1 MSLSNE
7 SDNAMSLSCEKVAS
21 VYVYGNIL
29 KAPSHEREEDECFIL
44 AFDYS
49 DVHYKITA
57 YGIVS
62 CEDDIPTVG
71 VFVPQ
76 SEGFTPTKRYIDCLS
91 VITASAFL
99 HDRQQSIVT
108 IIVTIPG
115 NDEKKSLTFS
125 ALYDPIL
132 ANGKLEKIM
141 QKIHRVLYVE
151 KKIQKES
158 AGTLTNIKFPYKS
171 MREGQ
176 ELFIRKAYSTIKR
189 RSRLFVEAP
198 TGIGKTISA
207 LYAAVRAMGD
217 GCCDKIFYLTAKGST
232 ANEAFKACE
241 NLFSVGARL
250 RCIQLAAKMRIC
262 PLSNSY
268 DGECEPGKCPLM
280 RGYQARSEEAIY
292 ELLFTR
298 YGYSSDII
306 CETAKRYN
314 ICPYELSLDLSE
326 MCGVVICD
334 YNYVFDPKVRI
345 KRYFDD
351 NAEKKDYAFLI
362 DEAHNLVIRA
372 KEMYSQSLCMSDIV
386 AFYAELSEACSSEG
400 GEIIFGKIKNE
411 LNDFAKRLKKI
422 SSLCRDSIVKDANG
436 VKRGFY
442 ISSTPINGLL
452 SAVTDFKDKL
462 SKFCD
467 DIKDS
472 VVHDTANRFL
482 KELYSFA
489 SCMSGESEGMRY
501 YIEIEDSEIIF
512 KCMCV
517 DPSAHLRERFA
528 FSSAAVLFSATFSPQ
543 EYYTE
548 TLSPD
553 KRPTFLTL
561 ASPFDK
567 ANCFCAVYTGVST
580 RFEKRD
586 SGRSEKRILSLIASV
601 ISGKKGNYIL
611 YFPSYSYMRAIYSA
625 FSQKYPKIRTIV
637 QTQDMT
643 YSKRRDFMEFF
654 ENDTS
659 VLRVGF
665 CVLGGSFSEGIDLP
679 GDRLIG
685 TVIFGV
691 GLPGISNEQNII
703 KEYYD
708 FKDDGKDGYDFAYTY
723 PGFNNVLQAAGRVIR
738 SENDHGVII
747 FADERYAEEKYKRMM
762 PERFK
767 GLNSYAD
774 LEELR
779 EDLCDFWRNS

>member
-1 MSLSNE
+1 MSNE
-7 SDNAMSLSCEKVAS
+7 SDNAMSLSCEKAAS
-21 VYVYGNIL
+21 VYVYGSIL
-29 KAPSHEREEDECFIL
+29 KAPSHERASDECFIL
-44 AFDYS
+44 AFDYA

-57 YGIVS
+57 YGEIS
-62 CEDDIPTVG
+62 MDDDISTVSILI
-71 VFVPQ
+71 PQ
-76 SEGFTPTKRYIDCLS
+76 SEEFRPTKRYIDS
-91 VITASAFL
+91 VAVVTASAFL
-99 HDRQQSIVT
+99 HDRQQSIVK
-108 IIVTIPG
+108 VNVEVNGGG
-115 NDEKKSLTFS
+115 NERPLAFS
-125 ALYDPIL
+125 ALYDL
-132 ANGKLEKIM
+132 MLVNGKLEKMM
-141 QKIHRVLYVE
+141 QKIHRILFVE

-158 AGTLTNIKFPYKS
+158 AGTLTNIKFPYRS

-207 LYAAVRAMGD
+207 IYAAVRAMGD
-217 GCCDKIFYLTAKGST
+217 GYCDKIFYLTAKGST

-241 NLFSVGARL
+241 KLFSVGARL
-250 RCIQLAAKMRIC
+250 RCVQLAAKMRIC
-262 PLSNSY
+262 PFSRTN

-280 RGYQARSEEAIY
+280 RGYQTRSEEAIY

-306 CETAKRYN
+306 CEIAQKYN

-351 NAEKKDYAFLI
+351 NSEKKDYVFLI
-362 DEAHNLVIRA
+362 DEAHNLVLRA
-372 KEMYSQSLCMSDIV
+372 KEMYSQSLCMTDII
-386 AFYAELSEACSSEG
+386 AFYAELSEACSNEG
-400 GEIIFGKIKNE
+400 GDIIFGKIKND
-411 LNDFAKRLKKI
+411 LNDFAKSLKRI
-422 SSLCRDSIVKDANG
+422 SSLCKDSMIKDANG

-442 ISSTPINGLL
+442 ISDTPMKGLL
-452 SAVTDFKDKL
+452 EAVTSFKDKL

-467 DIKDS
+467 DIKNS
-472 VVHDTANRFL
+472 VVHDTASRFL
-482 KELYSFA
+482 KQLHSFVA
-489 SCMSGESEGMRY
+489 CVSGESEGMRY
-501 YIEIEDSEIIF
+501 YIEIEDNEIIF

-517 DPSAHLRERFA
+517 DPSAQLGERFS
-528 FSSAAVLFSATFSPQ
+528 FSSAAILFSATFSPQ

-553 KRPTFLTL
+553 KRPSFLTL

-586 SGRSEKRILSLIASV
+586 SGRTEKRMLSLIASV
-601 ISGKKGNYIL
+601 LSGKKGNYIL

-625 FSQKYPKIRTIV
+625 FSAKYPKIRTIA

-643 YSKRRDFMEFF
+643 YSKRRDFMAFF

-659 VLRVGF
+659 TLRVGF

-685 TVIFGV
+685 TIIFGV

-708 FKDDGKDGYDFAYTY
+708 FKGDGKDGYDFAYTY

-738 SENDHGVII
+738 SENDRGVII
-747 FADERYAEEKYKRMM
+747 FADERYADEKYKRMM

-767 GLNSYAD
+767 GLTSYAA
-774 LEELR
+774 L
-779 EDLCDFWRNS
+779 EDLRDDIDEFWRNS